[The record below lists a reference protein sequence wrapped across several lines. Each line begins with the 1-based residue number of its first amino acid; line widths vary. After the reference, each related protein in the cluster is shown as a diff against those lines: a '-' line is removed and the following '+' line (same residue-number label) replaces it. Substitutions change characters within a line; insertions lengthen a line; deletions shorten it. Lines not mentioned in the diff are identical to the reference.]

1 MFGEFDRRFRSGKG
15 GIMSATRTVNLKVHF
30 DDRSEAASCLQ
41 GLHRLAGAT
50 VNVLRGRVTP
60 EAADYDLEIKGR
72 EKPVKQAVWTL
83 WKLANLPNSALAEF
97 EDA

>member
-1 MFGEFDRRFRSGKG
+1 
-15 GIMSATRTVNLKVHF
+15 MSATRIVNLKVHF
-30 DDRSEAASCLQ
+30 EDRTEAATCLQ
-41 GLHRLAGAT
+41 GLQKLPGAS
-50 VNVLRGRVTP
+50 VNVLRGRITP

-83 WKLANLPNSALAEF
+83 WKLAQLPTSALAQF

>member
-1 MFGEFDRRFRSGKG
+1 
-15 GIMSATRTVNLKVHF
+15 MSATRTVNLKVHF
-30 DDRSEAASCLQ
+30 DDRNEAASCLQ

-72 EKPVKQAVWTL
+72 AKPVKQAVWTL
-83 WKLANLPNSALAEF
+83 WKLASLPNSALAEF
-97 EDA
+97 EEA

>member
-1 MFGEFDRRFRSGKG
+1 
-15 GIMSATRTVNLKVHF
+15 MSATRTVNLKVHF
-30 DDRSEAASCLQ
+30 DDRNEATSCLQ
-41 GLHRLAGAT
+41 GLRCLAGAT
-50 VNVLRGRVTP
+50 VSVLRGRITP

-83 WKLANLPNSALAEF
+83 WKLSSLPSSTLAEF

>member
-1 MFGEFDRRFRSGKG
+1 MG
-15 GIMSATRTVNLKVHF
+15 ATRTVNLKVHF
-30 DDRSEAASCLQ
+30 DDRNEAASCLQ
-41 GLHRLAGAT
+41 GLRALAGAT

-97 EDA
+97 EEA